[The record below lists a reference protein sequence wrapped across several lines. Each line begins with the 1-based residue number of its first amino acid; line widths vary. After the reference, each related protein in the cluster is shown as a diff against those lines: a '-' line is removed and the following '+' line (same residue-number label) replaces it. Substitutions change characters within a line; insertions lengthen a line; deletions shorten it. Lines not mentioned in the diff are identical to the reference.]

1 MAAFTFERLIV
12 VRYPLKRMEM
22 CTVRRAK
29 IIIGTLVLVAAIVQ
43 LITLFPSGVIE
54 KKTTTSAGTR
64 NGSSFYYSNG
74 TNETTN
80 GMKEEE
86 LPFHF
91 ELVRILNMLETG
103 LTLVV
108 PPVLVV
114 IMNGLIIHKI
124 FKSNKN
130 FQTGVLS
137 RHQGSSIQTT
147 TVHNQENIAV
157 NKF

>member
-74 TNETTN
+74 TNETKN

-86 LPFHF
+86 LPFHL

-114 IMNGLIIHKI
+114 IMNGLIIHKL
-124 FKSNKN
+124 FKSNKT
-130 FQTGVLS
+130 FQTGALS